1 MNLLRSLVGEAKHI
15 NPLRQIISPYLTK
28 FAVQSLKPY
37 FSGDISLVTLF
48 DRDVFAC
55 FSSDISALRYA
66 FDVGIKLY
74 SVDNLHAKAYVF
86 RDFCFIGSAN
96 CTNRGLGLAPCA
108 HANVEILAP
117 VSHSEILTQLQQIK
131 HMSKPIHENDLAQM
145 EKHLLL
151 TGTSRCASANRAE
164 ITDCLEQAVFPTRQ
178 PFSLYLDAISFESN
192 TSLPASSRLSM
203 REELSEF
210 GISECFG
217 SESSLKRQLF
227 DFLNSQYHI
236 RCLLSCLDSN
246 NTLAIKMLDGRHSAS
261 YWIDW
266 MKAINI

>member
-15 NPLRQIISPYLTK
+15 NPLRQIISPYLTR

-37 FSGDISLVTLF
+37 FSDDISLVTLF

-86 RDFCFIGSAN
+86 RDFCYVGSAN
-96 CTNRGLGLAPCA
+96 CTNRGLGLGSCG
-108 HANVEILAP
+108 HANIEILAA
-117 VSHSEILTQLQQIK
+117 VSHADISTQLQQIK
-131 HMSKPIHENDLAQM
+131 HMSKPVYENDLALM
-145 EKHLLL
+145 ERQLLL

-164 ITDCLEQAVFPTRQ
+164 IASCLDQAVFPARQ
-178 PFSLYLDAISFESN
+178 PFSLYFDAISFESN
-192 TSLPASSRLSM
+192 TSLPASSRLSI

-210 GISECFG
+210 GVSECFG

-236 RCLLSCLDSN
+236 RSLLSCLDSN
-246 NTLAIKMLDGRHSAS
+246 NILAIKMLDRRNSAS

-266 MKAINI
+266 MKSINL